1 MNCPVP
7 LPTRFE
13 KPSAKFIRQVK
24 RLPTRIQNQLGDV
37 FDEFATGQ
45 LKAGR
50 QPKQLTTGTTETNL
64 YSVRLGKNYRFVYEL
79 IDDAPEEDPVGAP
92 IAVGHRSSV
101 YKKI

>member
-1 MNCPVP
+1 MPFP
-7 LPTRFE
+7 LPIRFE

-37 FDEFATGQ
+37 FNEFAADQ

-50 QPKQLTTGTTETNL
+50 QPKPLTTGTAQTNL

-79 IDDAPEEDPVGAP
+79 INVPEGDPIGAP